1 MSIRFREMLTAAAA
15 LATLALAAPVQAER
29 VGNYHVMPTP
39 EYKALTGRD
48 GEAAAAGKM
57 NYYGGSVFG
66 NVKLL
71 TVIWGGTVNPTTV
84 AGIPDFSTALVN
96 STYVDQMSQ
105 YHTFRKA
112 VGGGKGTKQLIKRG
126 SYLGQV
132 QITPAN
138 TGTDLQDADV
148 QVELAHQIS
157 IGALPPQDKD
167 TLYMV
172 FFPLNV
178 SITLDGIKSCRDF
191 GAYHFAVNDTQ
202 PDPNNL
208 FYAVEPDCGYSFST
222 ITYIASHEFAEA
234 VTDNIPT
241 PGSNPAF
248 PQAWNDSAG
257 YEIGDK
263 CSGSGTLVAGSK
275 SWTVTQVYS
284 NKKSG
289 CSTGN
294 YTSP

>member
-1 MSIRFREMLTAAAA
+1 MSIRFREVLTAATA
-15 LATLALAAPVQAER
+15 LATLALAAPVQAEM

-39 EYKALTGRD
+39 EFKALTGRD
-48 GEAAAAGKM
+48 GEVAAAGKM

-66 NVKLL
+66 KVKVIS
-71 TVIWGGTVNPTTV
+71 VIWGSSVNPTTV
-84 AGIPDFSTALVN
+84 AGIPDFTTALVN

-112 VGGGKGTKQLIKRG
+112 VGGQRGTRQLIKRG
-126 SYLGQV
+126 TYLGQV

-138 TGTDLQDADV
+138 GSNNLLDADV

-157 IGALPPQDKD
+157 IGTLPAQDAN

-172 FFPLNV
+172 YFPVSV
-178 SITLDGIKSCRDF
+178 SITLDNLQSCRDF

-202 PDPNNL
+202 PDANNL
-208 FYAVEPDCGYSFST
+208 FYAVEPDCSYSFST

-234 VTDNIPT
+234 MTDNIPT

-275 SWTVTQVYS
+275 SWTVTQVYV
-284 NKKSG
+284 NKKNG

>member
-1 MSIRFREMLTAAAA
+1 MPFRFREMLTAAAA

-66 NVKLL
+66 NVKVLS
-71 TVIWGGTVNPTTV
+71 VIWGGSVNPTTV
-84 AGIPDFSTALVN
+84 AGIPDFTAALVN

-112 VGGGKGTKQLIKRG
+112 VDGRKGTRQLIKRG
-126 SYLGQV
+126 TYLGQV

-138 TGTDLQDADV
+138 TSNNLLDADV
-148 QVELAHQIS
+148 QAELAHQIS
-157 IGALPPQDKD
+157 IGALPAQDLN

-172 FFPLNV
+172 YFPVSV
-178 SITLDGIKSCRDF
+178 SITLDNLKSCRDF
-191 GAYHFAVNDTQ
+191 GAYHFAVNDLQ
-202 PDPNNL
+202 PDVNNL
-208 FYAVEPDCGYSFST
+208 FYAVEPDCNYPFST
-222 ITYIASHEFAEA
+222 ITYIASHEFTEA

-257 YEIGDK
+257 FEVADK

-275 SWTVTQVYS
+275 SWSVTQIWLNS
-284 NKKSG
+284 KNG